1 MGRLLRSTALC
12 AVVACGHDRRASAQ
26 LDTTTP
32 RRAVEVHAPPKD
44 SALQAA
50 TAAADS
56 LAARFARARAALD
69 SDAASLRDANRL
81 DSAYAR
87 RYDAFETKR
96 TSALAL
102 RDARDRARRARDA
115 IAARLASSAAKKH

>member
-1 MGRLLRSTALC
+1 
-12 AVVACGHDRRASAQ
+12 
-26 LDTTTP
+26 
-32 RRAVEVHAPPKD
+32 VEVHAPPKD

-69 SDAASLRDANRL
+69 IDAASLRDGNRL
-81 DSAYAR
+81 DSTYAR